1 MAPEHHCQ
9 RKQTGVFRSFSRSD
23 RQVGALRHVSL
34 VNRSEFDYLV
44 ENELYNLEG
53 QAAFVRNSKI
63 EFPANVGASAG
74 AIEIKLA
81 WKVLTGAEGGSN
93 RFLIKCLPVD
103 ANFSWLLQL
112 EAKAKNPK

>member
-1 MAPEHHCQ
+1 VHYVTSPSS
-9 RKQTGVFRSFSRSD
+9 TGVSSIIWSGTNSITF
-23 RQVGALRHVSL
+23 
-34 VNRSEFDYLV
+34 
-44 ENELYNLEG
+44 EG

-93 RFLIKCLPVD
+93 RFLIKWLPVD